1 MNGVH
6 SDSGQQPQEVHDGPT
21 SSAPEPAARTLGSG
35 DPQEKLVCLH
45 LLEGPLQVLC
55 RMCQRS
61 LTRLPLPHRWT
72 VTHTG
77 QFLLKEWFGAA
88 RVYDSEI
95 CGIGSGHPEQLA
107 ERAGNARW
115 V

>member
-1 MNGVH
+1 MGRRRAPH
-6 SDSGQQPQEVHDGPT
+6 RSLQQGHWAVEIQ
-21 SSAPEPAARTLGSG
+21 
-35 DPQEKLVCLH
+35 QEKLVCLH

-72 VTHTG
+72 VAHTG